1 MLKTY
6 KRQYQPNLNNQ
17 VIIHTEINNYKPLK
31 EYVIN
36 LNNMKNNYKNKYI
49 RNLSPENLI
58 IPLTKS
64 NRNQKKYIY
73 LENELNNNSFS
84 NVNYPSKKIIP
95 SQVINQIKPYQKKS
109 VFFKP
114 NKSKEKYNHK
124 LNFAFNSGTIKTNCI
139 TERSFD
145 NSKISFIKDEDD
157 FSFMNIN
164 ENRENIYLK
173 NNDNKTILKNKPI
186 NKCFTNND
194 KKICRKI
201 PLSKKYVPTKNLKF
215 LSNKI
220 KEDIIQN
227 NIIDNRYHQRLTKI
241 LILLIEKYFKTY
253 LFKNKY
259 IFLNNLKS
267 YARTKIKSIKN
278 KKSKIRNLFNIIN
291 ITDRRIENKTKTNY
305 LCNIKYKKRNENNIL
320 IQKLKN
326 ENVKKIVDK
335 LNFSELFRNKSELF
349 KKEITINRRKGSKY
363 KSKSNEKCENII
375 FNRIQNYNIIKKNK
389 SIDNIHK
396 SKKINLFYN
405 KIQPMLIVKKIK
417 TKDNRIHIDIKYL
430 EQINTNFKKPFK
442 KLKVTRNNSF
452 SIIIQRNNF
461 FKFDKIYYKIKDQNN
476 YTFRKEKKLSCIQ
489 EEEI

>member
-1 MLKTY
+1 M
-6 KRQYQPNLNNQ
+6 
-17 VIIHTEINNYKPLK
+17 
-31 EYVIN
+31 
-36 LNNMKNNYKNKYI
+36 
-49 RNLSPENLI
+49 
-58 IPLTKS
+58 
-64 NRNQKKYIY
+64 
-73 LENELNNNSFS
+73 
-84 NVNYPSKKIIP
+84 
-95 SQVINQIKPYQKKS
+95 
-109 VFFKP
+109 
-114 NKSKEKYNHK
+114 
-124 LNFAFNSGTIKTNCI
+124 
-139 TERSFD
+139 
-145 NSKISFIKDEDD
+145 
-157 FSFMNIN
+157 
-164 ENRENIYLK
+164 
-173 NNDNKTILKNKPI
+173 
-186 NKCFTNND
+186 
-194 KKICRKI
+194 
-201 PLSKKYVPTKNLKF
+201 
-215 LSNKI
+215 
-220 KEDIIQN
+220 QN

-291 ITDRRIENKTKTNY
+291 LTDRRIENKTKTNY

-326 ENVKKIVDK
+326 ENVKKILDK

-389 SIDNIHK
+389 SIDNILN

-430 EQINTNFKKPFK
+430 EQINANYKKPFK